1 MLKRLGAIMGIAS
14 AGYTGLKQVH
24 KQEWQ
29 VHKSPLE
36 EKREI
41 KAKAKAKAAKKA
53 RRRNRK

>member
-1 MLKRLGAIMGIAS
+1 MGIAS

-36 EKREI
+36 KKREI